1 MGNAANHSH
10 ALPPERRRASDADRD
25 RVAQLLSEAFVDGR
39 LTAEEH
45 AERLDALSTATTLG
59 DLQPLIADLGPAP
72 TLSEAEELRAS
83 STGAEN
89 IVAVFGSAKRSG
101 RWLVEPRTNTSTLF
115 GEIALDL
122 REAVLSQREVVI
134 QCGLVFGSLKLTV
147 PPGVRI
153 VNETTPIFG
162 DVDLKKTD
170 SAVTVNAPTIRLR
183 GSVMFSSVK
192 VRTRTLG
199 KRKLPWM
206 R

>member
-1 MGNAANHSH
+1 
-10 ALPPERRRASDADRD
+10 ASGRTP
-25 RVAQLLSEAFVDGR
+25 RLSG
-39 LTAEEH
+39 
-45 AERLDALSTATTLG
+45 
-59 DLQPLIADLGPAP
+59 
-72 TLSEAEELRAS
+72 AEELRPR
-83 STGAEN
+83 STGGEHSG
-89 IVAVFGSAKRSG
+89 AVFASAKRSA
-101 RWLVEPRTNTSTLF
+101 RRLVEPRTNTSPLF